1 MTMKAKDMAVHSGV
15 FRLLSSNSLIMLSL
29 MKLHGKPGITAI
41 GCYGNRHGLLPFVL
55 VRSHRYHVTL
65 PPLPFFFFSV
75 STSPQNGTTCMCC
88 VHMKYFI
95 LESGHHT
102 NSSMPV
108 LRNWL
113 PNLSSIIF
121 FFFFVTF
128 VPHVRRCSTKFQLLS
143 DSVCQRHRPW
153 CLWRNLQLWHFQ
165 IKSFISLNFYLF
177 TSLLCCGRPLWHVQ

>member
-1 MTMKAKDMAVHSGV
+1 MAVHSGV

-65 PPLPFFFFSV
+65 PPLPFFFFFFSV

-88 VHMKYFI
+88 VRMKYFI

-121 FFFFVTF
+121 FFFCYLCTTCETLFNKVPIVIGLCLSKTQTLMFMTEFTVVTF
-128 VPHVRRCSTKFQLLS
+128 SNQV
-143 DSVCQRHRPW
+143 
-153 CLWRNLQLWHFQ
+153 
-165 IKSFISLNFYLF
+165 FY
-177 TSLLCCGRPLWHVQ
+177 